1 MSKIYKGFNELAK
14 IGLISSAETRFFGA
28 QAAGCNP
35 ISAAVKAGTRDIKP
49 VKPDTIAKSLA
60 IGNPADGYFA
70 SGVITDSGGWS
81 EDVSDHEIL
90 ESIELLARTEGIF
103 AETAGGTTL
112 AVTRK
117 LIAQG
122 RIKPSDRVVIAITG
136 NGLKTAE
143 ALQLE
148 PLQAIEPRIS
158 AFEALIEKRGAVA
171 TA

>member
-1 MSKIYKGFNELAK
+1 MAGGALISKIYKGFNELTR
-14 IGLISSAETRFFGA
+14 IGLIAGGETKFFGA
-28 QAAGCNP
+28 QATGCNP

-49 VKPDTIAKSLA
+49 VKPNTIAKSLA

-70 SGVITDSGGWS
+70 SGVIAETGGWS
-81 EDVSDHEIL
+81 EDASDEEIL
-90 ESIELLARTEGIF
+90 AAIGLLAETEGVF

-122 RIKPSDRVVIAITG
+122 RIKPTDRVVIAITG

-143 ALQLE
+143 ALRLE
-148 PLQAIEPRIS
+148 APQVIEP
-158 AFEALIEKRGAVA
+158 KDRGI
-171 TA
+171 